1 MADRMTDSNGN
12 PLQTPDGKPMFIE
25 KSVQTVEM
33 TGEVCG
39 HIYYLDGPDKRAS
52 STDAT
57 REDIVD
63 EADRINAD
71 RVSAILRAFRSDYC
85 PACNQDQ
92 LQKTLEEADYRL
104 NPDGPALGFKRL
116 FG

>member
-71 RVSAILRAFRSDYC
+71 RATATPGHSNTGPQQHRATATPGHSNTGPQQHID
-85 PACNQDQ
+85 P
-92 LQKTLEEADYRL
+92 
-104 NPDGPALGFKRL
+104 NPPNEWGFKVW
-116 FG
+116 